1 LSYPGIRIE
10 PIQNKPILRQRSL
23 VVSWQFWVGLAISL
37 ACLVL
42 ALREVD
48 LHGVLLTLEQVKAGW
63 LVLAV
68 LSVLA
73 TFVAKA
79 IRWKLLFHASNRPPL
94 KRAFTILTI
103 GMLLNTFAPAR
114 LGDLARAYLM
124 GEAEGKSKVYT
135 LGTVVVE
142 KFFDLCLL
150 FLSFFVLLSQISL
163 PDWLKSSP
171 QQLGLVLLIG
181 IVVVG
186 ILLWKGNTLLDWG
199 KPLVKFLPAAWMEW
213 IASRARLGLNSL
225 DVFRQPWQLF
235 WVILWSVISWLLGLS
250 TNLLIFASLGL
261 QLSLWVGLLLF
272 VVLQAGVV
280 LPSSP
285 GRIGVFHYLTLIT
298 LTFFS
303 VGKDA
308 ALGCGFVLHLVV
320 IGPIGVI
327 GAICLWWE
335 KVTWIKMTD
344 AAASFSKLL
353 KRPA

>member
-1 LSYPGIRIE
+1 
-10 PIQNKPILRQRSL
+10 
-23 VVSWQFWVGLAISL
+23 VSWQFWVGLAISL
-37 ACLVL
+37 VCLVL
-42 ALREVD
+42 ALRDVD
-48 LHGVLLTLEQVKAGW
+48 LNEVLLTLEQVKAGW

-79 IRWKLLFHASNRPPL
+79 IRWKLLFHVSNRPPL
-94 KRAFTILTI
+94 KRAFTIQAI

-135 LGTVVVE
+135 LGTVIVE
-142 KFFDLCLL
+142 KFIDLCLL
-150 FLSFFVLLSQISL
+150 FLSFVLLSQIAL
-163 PDWLKSSP
+163 PGWLKSSP

-181 IVVVG
+181 IVVVS
-186 ILLWKGNTLLDWG
+186 ILLWKGNTLLEWG
-199 KPLVKFLPAAWMEW
+199 KPLAKFLPAAWMEW

-235 WVILWSVISWLLGLS
+235 WVIFWSLISWLLGLS
-250 TNLLIFASLGL
+250 TNVLVFVSLGL
-261 QLSLWVGLLLF
+261 HLSLWVALLLF

-298 LTFFS
+298 LLFFS

-320 IGPIGVI
+320 VGPIGII

-335 KVTWIKMTD
+335 KVTWVKMTD
-344 AAASFSKLL
+344 AAASLSKLL